1 MERWRVVEIGR
12 REGRCISGS
21 CLRNVVRRIMVV
33 SVRVML
39 SKCHRSGNPRNLYAI
54 SIATSDKFDRLSF
67 DFSTSRTKTTHDGKL
82 VIKVYL
88 GIEDEI
94 EI

>member
-54 SIATSDKFDRLSF
+54 SIATSDKSF